1 MMVLSDLKDLQ
12 AVTRAIQIAT
22 GFALGL
28 VLLLVLLFRQRH
40 RMVSLELLAKQRLEQ
55 TNADLERKVDE
66 RTRDLLA
73 AQDELVHAGR
83 LAALGQMAAVV
94 AHELNQPLSALRTL
108 SDNAATLIQRKRLKE
123 AEGNLGMVAQIVERM
138 AKISA
143 QLKLFASKPAATTN
157 TAPLAPCIEHTTLLL
172 APRLDEQEVVVS
184 SDLRPPDLQVRVD
197 AGRMEQV
204 LVNLMVNAL
213 DAMRDRRGARIEI
226 RAGIQGGA
234 VLLTVRDTGPG
245 IPDPLL
251 AQLTEPFFTTKP
263 VAAGLGLGLTIID
276 SIVRDAGGAL
286 RIRNHPDGGAEFLIE
301 LPHAA
306 AAGGCDG

>member
-1 MMVLSDLKDLQ
+1 L
-12 AVTRAIQIAT
+12 
-22 GFALGL
+22 
-28 VLLLVLLFRQRH
+28 
-40 RMVSLELLAKQRLEQ
+40 
-55 TNADLERKVDE
+55 
-66 RTRDLLA
+66 
-73 AQDELVHAGR
+73 
-83 LAALGQMAAVV
+83 
-94 AHELNQPLSALRTL
+94 
-108 SDNAATLIQRKRLKE
+108 
-123 AEGNLGMVAQIVERM
+123 
-138 AKISA
+138 
-143 QLKLFASKPAATTN
+143 
-157 TAPLAPCIEHTTLLL
+157 LAPCIEHTTLLL

-213 DAMRDRRGARIEI
+213 DAMRDKTGGRIEI
-226 RAGIQGGA
+226 RAEIQGGA
-234 VLLTVRDTGPG
+234 VLLTVRDNGPG
-245 IPDPLL
+245 VPDPLL

-306 AAGGCDG
+306 AAGGRDG